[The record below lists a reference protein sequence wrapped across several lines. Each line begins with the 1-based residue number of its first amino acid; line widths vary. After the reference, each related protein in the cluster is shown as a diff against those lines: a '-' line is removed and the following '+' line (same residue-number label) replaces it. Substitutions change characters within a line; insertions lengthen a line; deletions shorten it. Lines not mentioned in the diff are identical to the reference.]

1 MKNAN
6 RTLEESSSVDIPG
19 GTKGADTPI
28 VTRPFASRNRRRDL
42 VATKPPKSEEH
53 FKATLEDKLS
63 ILRGD
68 LSCSIPEIGLDSFLD
83 FLLPPI
89 WDQIDIDGI
98 ISLLRSGGLVTTD
111 GKWKAF
117 ENAPSRSSESEEV
130 TFAPLAEIS
139 KNVVDFASAQ
149 TGLEPNFALSLP
161 RHAQPK
167 PQGARKSCP
176 DGYVIL
182 HEADE
187 RARRATNNAR
197 WTRWWYD
204 IALTTEFKKKGGR
217 KDQNENVSKLM
228 FNIQQTMTLDPC
240 RRFTFGITIENT
252 KMRLWFCSRATPIVS
267 EAFDFTT
274 AIKPLTHVFLSLMF
288 ASKEELGW
296 DPTIRPFI
304 KDNGQRAYRIDVRDE
319 IYETEQLLSDYSAD
333 ALVSQAARVWKV
345 RHVASG
351 ERYVLKDVWL
361 DDDRDVE
368 HNIHEAIL
376 RDIEDKYGVNARRD
390 AAPHLLTPI
399 AHCFVRVNGVDDHTT
414 DIIMRGFS
422 PSMKHRL
429 KVRVKKAKSYTDLG
443 GSSDAD
449 LQSIWRELKAPFPRC
464 LHRRKVHRRKH
475 YRIIFREVAQVLYK
489 VRKLSDVF
497 TVLIDGAKVLK
508 WIHGCGWVHRDI
520 SPGNLYLYEG
530 RGLVGDLEYAKQ
542 RSLDAVDERR
552 IGTPDFMA
560 AEAVAR
566 HFKHLREDEDI
577 EVARRI
583 LSQSEG
589 ERRKNL
595 DNFGKRNDVP
605 TFFHNDLHDLESLWW
620 VAIWE
625 LFFNRKCSEVIC
637 EGERS
642 EEQVRMRLI
651 AADTL
656 FHVPGATGER
666 SLFFRRKSVYDEKTE
681 WVPDQL
687 LDIQEI
693 LDDARVVLLQK
704 YIDFEAEFPAI
715 RMDVFEGT
723 YEILLMQFEACRDS
737 AYDQEAVALPTVGQA
752 LTTDGGIYRRPGD
765 ASIPSLDHDSG
776 GHTSSSSLSEVDSGG
791 QDSALSI
798 TSAVKVTNQVS
809 GKGRSALDDFLIP
822 MPSLCIPRSSHELE
836 ELVFPPTS
844 STSTLPMNTSDDTT
858 RTTTPPNKSRPISQ
872 NAFTPVS
879 HHSTQDLGYLTGVT
893 DLMRD
898 AVRKD
903 VDYIAIES
911 RRTSSTRPDAHFICE
926 EIEATLKEKEKETN
940 ATLPLGNTDTR
951 LWFCSRSILIVSEAF
966 DFRTNVHLVTRVFL
980 SFAFASE
987 EELGWDPTICPI
999 QNDDGE
1005 RAYIITVD
1013 NETYETVKVIADHGA
1028 DSLISRGVR
1037 LWLVK
1042 NTRTGEPCIL
1052 KDIWIEHDRQ
1062 SERLI
1067 HATMLQDIEDEYGVE
1082 IRKEAELHLLTPV
1095 QDWIV
1100 RVDGIE
1106 DHTTNMMLRGYEPP
1120 FQTVFH
1126 LKIEATK
1133 SDNLKK
1139 SVQPPA
1145 PSDPVLEATRLKKW
1159 SVSALLDA
1167 RRKKLHH
1174 RKHYRVVFKEIGECI
1189 HTLTGLANVFVVLR
1203 DSARVLEWIHGAQ
1216 WVHRDISVGNLYF
1229 YDGRGVIGDFEYAK
1243 KRDSNV
1249 SHEVRSCSI
1258 DFVSSEV
1265 IKHAFQY
1272 LPSDTTWRPRSK
1284 MKSKKPENANIVQ
1297 FFHNDLH
1304 DLESLWWIAIWE
1316 LLFHRSNVDE
1326 ELDEESA
1333 ALQDSERE
1341 KAIYGRQAYGDA
1353 IGWINDTFYE
1363 LVGILNQFRVLLTT
1377 RYRDFEASFPCV
1389 DWGRLQ
1395 GIHKEIQQIFE
1406 QCRGYAFDIK
1416 IELLPYKLTDLWN
1429 LTSPSNDEDDAD
1441 NQSEEEHEAS
1451 QNEEKTAEDLLHELN
1466 LNEDGESDG
1475 DDEDEDNC
1483 PPFLVHMVKYK
1494 VK

>member
-53 FKATLEDKLS
+53 FKATLEEKLS

-368 HNIHEAIL
+368 HNIYEAIL

-449 LQSIWRELKAPFPRC
+449 VQSIWRELKAPFPRC

-625 LFFNRKCSEVIC
+625 LFFNRKCSEVIR
-637 EGERS
+637 EGEHS

-715 RMDVFEGT
+715 RMDGFEGT
-723 YEILLMQFEACRDS
+723 HEILLMQFEACRDS

-798 TSAVKVTNQVS
+798 TSAVKVTDQVS

-858 RTTTPPNKSRPISQ
+858 RPTTPPNKSRPISQ
-872 NAFTPVS
+872 DAFTPVS

-940 ATLPLGNTDTR
+940 ATLPPLKDRNDNASKI
-951 LWFCSRSILIVSEAF
+951 LHSIQQTMPLDASF

-1013 NETYETVKVIADHGA
+1013 NETYKTVKVIADHGA
-1028 DSLISRGVR
+1028 DALISRGVR

-1052 KDIWIEHDRQ
+1052 KDVWIEHDRQ

-1106 DHTTNMMLRGYEPP
+1106 DHTTNMMLP
-1120 FQTVFH
+1120 
-1126 LKIEATK
+1126 
-1133 SDNLKK
+1133 
-1139 SVQPPA
+1139 
-1145 PSDPVLEATRLKKW
+1145 
-1159 SVSALLDA
+1159 
-1167 RRKKLHH
+1167 
-1174 RKHYRVVFKEIGECI
+1174 
-1189 HTLTGLANVFVVLR
+1189 NVFVVLR

-1272 LPSDTTWRPRSK
+1272 LPSDMTWRPRSK

-1326 ELDEESA
+1326 ELGEESA
-1333 ALQDSERE
+1333 ALADSERE
-1341 KAIYGRQAYGDA
+1341 KAIRKLFPRAMIHGDRSDFIDGRQAYEDA
-1353 IGWINDTFYE
+1353 IGWMNDTFYE
-1363 LVGILNQFRVLLTT
+1363 LAGILNQFRVLLTT
-1377 RYRDFEASFPCV
+1377 RYRDFEASFRCV

-1406 QCRGYAFDIK
+1406 QCRRYA
-1416 IELLPYKLTDLWN
+1416 DL
-1429 LTSPSNDEDDAD
+1429 
-1441 NQSEEEHEAS
+1441 
-1451 QNEEKTAEDLLHELN
+1451 
-1466 LNEDGESDG
+1466 
-1475 DDEDEDNC
+1475 
-1483 PPFLVHMVKYK
+1483 
-1494 VK
+1494 